1 MAPHSHHKFW
11 WCGQCFM
18 MGPPYMQAIFME
30 IDVIVLRGM
39 VLNAPFIFFEKNPF
53 HLFHF

>member
-11 WCGQCFM
+11 RLRQHVM
-18 MGPPYMQAIFME
+18 VGPPYMQTIFME

-39 VLNAPFIFFEKNPF
+39 VLNAPFILLEKNPF